1 MDVFEK
7 FLRVPQREAVLGTL
21 FVLRTCTTSELA
33 RALFAEGV
41 MPKMGAWNI
50 SSICSKNPKFIV
62 RKNGTHW
69 KLKEDGSKFVSQ
81 KFGLDKKQLEIS
93 AEIRTVLAALD
104 EKSPNYDY
112 ALEFAGCFDNGYYRS
127 SLVMAWSGA
136 VWPLR
141 GLIVNDY
148 LDAFNAEA
156 AKDHAR
162 WKSVVNPEG
171 FENQKDI
178 TLIKYGR
185 AAGAL
190 PKSLA
195 TRLEAILNARNN
207 CGHPSGAKIGDI
219 EILGHIEFMVMNV
232 YQKYQ

>member
-112 ALEFAGCFDNGYYRS
+112 AVEFAGCFDNGY
-127 SLVMAWSGA
+127 
-136 VWPLR
+136 
-141 GLIVNDY
+141 
-148 LDAFNAEA
+148 
-156 AKDHAR
+156 
-162 WKSVVNPEG
+162 
-171 FENQKDI
+171 
-178 TLIKYGR
+178 
-185 AAGAL
+185 
-190 PKSLA
+190 
-195 TRLEAILNARNN
+195 
-207 CGHPSGAKIGDI
+207 
-219 EILGHIEFMVMNV
+219 
-232 YQKYQ
+232 